1 MSHHETP
8 AVPSWTVARYL
19 LHRLRQL
26 GITHLF
32 GVPGDHLGPFL
43 DAMEAEGHVAWV
55 GTPTEGGAGQA
66 ADAYARVHG
75 IGAAAVTYSV
85 GAFGLLNA
93 VGGCDVEYV
102 PLIAINASPRYE
114 QWQNHRAVGLLSAHM
129 GRRPESNLDV
139 FRQVTCDTQAIS
151 NPGLAPLQIDTAL
164 TACLSECRPV
174 YLEILED
181 LWDAPC
187 AEPVGTIERRERPL
201 TPGGE
206 TMLEDAVEAILEFIE
221 SNRVGDRPRPILW
234 VGEEI
239 DRFRLG
245 DSLISLLEETGIP
258 YCTTIGAKA
267 VVSENLRR
275 FVGVYNGD
283 ATDPA
288 VRRIFK
294 EWADC
299 RIGLGS
305 WTTSGN
311 LSGERTVGTD
321 WSVAAHGGIS
331 VGTTYFPD
339 VRLALLVPALRDAL
353 VARYGRGGLEADYY
367 ADARAAGLEVPGNT
381 AAFRA
386 SVTSG
391 DTPPGDLTYD
401 GLFARVNGFLTT
413 RPDDTWT
420 VLVDTGFAQAAS
432 INLRLSAGRYLSQ
445 NSWLSIGW
453 TIGAAVG
460 AVLGHGEEQPTRP
473 MVFAGDGAFQE
484 TCQEISTH
492 TRLGLRSV
500 VFILDNENFYGIEQM
515 LIDPCYY
522 KKPYPPG
529 DAAGYN
535 VLHPW
540 NYDRLAEVFHTDK
553 TPVTG
558 ITISDGRALDA
569 LFDRLADPTDAINAG
584 PILVRLRLDRHDFPH
599 AYADTVAACGQRA
612 RRPRPERLRRRVGRR
627 SDDR

>member
-1 MSHHETP
+1 MNIHEPQTP
-8 AVPSWTVARYL
+8 PSWTVARYL

-43 DAMEAEGHVAWV
+43 DVLEAEGDVEWV

-85 GAFGLLNA
+85 GSFGLLNA

-102 PLIAINASPRYE
+102 PLIAINASPTYE
-114 QWQNHRAVGLLSAHM
+114 QWQNYRAVGLLATHM
-129 GRRPESNLDV
+129 GRRPDSNVDV
-139 FRQVTCDTQAIS
+139 FRQVTVDAQAIS
-151 NPGLAPLQIDTAL
+151 NPGLAPGQIDNAL
-164 TACLSECRPV
+164 TACLSERRPV

-187 AEPVGTIERRERPL
+187 AEPLGTIERRERPP
-201 TPGGE
+201 TPAGE
-206 TMLEDAVEAILEFIE
+206 AMLKDAVDTILAFVEN
-221 SNRVGDRPRPILW
+221 NRVGNRPRPILW
-234 VGEEI
+234 AGEEI

-245 DSLISLLEETGIP
+245 DSLISLLTETGIP

-267 VVSENLRR
+267 VVSENLPQ
-275 FVGVYNGD
+275 FVGVYNGR

-305 WTTSGN
+305 WTTSNN
-311 LSGERTVGTD
+311 LSGEHTIGTD

-339 VRLALLVPALRDAL
+339 VQLAPLIPALRDAL
-353 VARYGRGGLEADYY
+353 VAEYGRGGLEADYY
-367 ADARAAGLEVPGNT
+367 ADAKAAGLDVPEST

-386 SVTSG
+386 AVATEES
-391 DTPPGDLTYD
+391 PPGDLTYD
-401 GLFARVNGFLTT
+401 SLFTRVNGFLTT
-413 RPDDTWT
+413 RPDQSWT
-420 VLVDTGFAQAAS
+420 VLVDTGFAQTAS
-432 INLRLSAGRYLSQ
+432 LNLRLPAGCYLSQ
-445 NSWLSIGW
+445 DSWSSIGW
-453 TIGAAVG
+453 TVGAAVG
-460 AVLGHGEEQPTRP
+460 AVLGRGEEQPTRP

-500 VFILDNENFYGIEQM
+500 VFVLDNENFYGIEQM

-529 DAAGYN
+529 TAARYN

-540 NYDRLAEVFHTDK
+540 NYDRLAEVFRTDK

-558 ITISDGRALDA
+558 ITISDGAALDT
-569 LFDRLADPTDAINAG
+569 LFARLADPTDPINAG
-584 PILVRLRLDRHDFPH
+584 PLLVRLRLARHDFPRAL
-599 AYADTVAACGQRA
+599 AYELADC
-612 RRPRPERLRRRVGRR
+612 P
-627 SDDR
+627 